1 MTTTTTTQNETV
13 VRAFIDRLF
22 SEGDLGA
29 VAEYLAPDFVNH
41 DPPFGTTPDRDGMA
55 AAATIARTGC
65 PDWHSEAH
73 RYICD
78 GDFVVEHFTAS
89 GTHRGDLIG
98 VAPTGRTIALKGM
111 HMFRLRDGLIVERWG
126 QVDELGV
133 LAQLGLVD
141 IP

>member
-1 MTTTTTTQNETV
+1 MTTTTTTQNEAV

-22 SEGDLGA
+22 TEGDLGA
-29 VAEYLAPDFVNH
+29 VDEYLAPHFDNNH
-41 DPPFGTTPDRDGMA
+41 PPFGTTPHRAGMA

-89 GTHRGDLIG
+89 GTHRGDLLG
-98 VAPTGRTIALKGM
+98 VRPTGRTIVLKGM
-111 HMFRLRDGLIVERWG
+111 HMFRLRDGLVVERWG
-126 QVDELGV
+126 HVDELGV
-133 LAQLGLVD
+133 LVQLGLVEL
-141 IP
+141 P